1 MKRSLLFVALLS
13 LVLGVFACGQSRWA
27 LTAAPS
33 NVETR
38 KIIPISGLQKL
49 PNLIINEE
57 SSTEMPPDPLEMDD
71 TTKRPPDPLEA
82 NGITKMPDDPFG
94 ETKETQM
101 PPDSVEM
108 NNTTKRPPDPLEMP
122 VDPLEMND
130 TTRRPPDPF
139 GQQVNQENLQ
149 AGMITITKAVQS
161 LSEIDL
167 EKEDAFPLFV
177 KEVQNTVPTVREVD
191 IQDNSVNIS
200 YERKAKFL
208 GFIPVTYQLKIQ
220 GDSETGILKVKKPW
234 WIFLTKNDA
243 NKFEESLEDKD
254 TKDTLWEMSALV
266 GLKLQIAIERRA
278 KMIELLSN
286 MIKKISET
294 EDSIV
299 ENIK

>member
-1 MKRSLLFVALLS
+1 M
-13 LVLGVFACGQSRWA
+13 
-27 LTAAPS
+27 
-33 NVETR
+33 ETR

-167 EKEDAFPLFV
+167 EKEDAVPLFV
-177 KEVQNTVPTVREVD
+177 KEVQNAIPMVKEVSIDDNLITV
-191 IQDNSVNIS
+191 S
-200 YERKAKFL
+200 YERKARFL
-208 GFIPVTYQLKIQ
+208 GFIPVKYQVTVE
-220 GDSETGILKVKKPW
+220 GDSETGKLRVKTPW
-234 WIFLTKNDA
+234 WLLFTA
-243 NKFEESLEDKD
+243 D
-254 TKDTLWEMSALV
+254 TAGEFTSALENNTDTMSELAELTT
-266 GLKLQIAIERRA
+266 LKLQATMERRV
-278 KMIELLSN
+278 KIIETLSN
-286 MIKKISET
+286 IIAKISKT
-294 EDSIV
+294 EDALV
-299 ENIK
+299 ANIK